1 MKKNILELDSRQ
13 LRGKQS
19 VRATFRLSNQMIDL
33 LKIAANHLG
42 VQQKSLIDE
51 LVNSKE
57 TLDRVA
63 NDSNTVQQSDAE
75 RRQKTF
81 VLSRST
87 LDLLDEISNQHGLSR
102 DHLVELCISRLI
114 PFVDSE
120 QEKHRQRRRLLKEVE
135 RYLADGNELLKK
147 ADKMLGRDDRFR
159 LKLEKI
165 VSHTERNVSEL
176 RRFVKHKETLLY

>member
-1 MKKNILELDSRQ
+1 MEKTILELNSRQ

-19 VRATFRLSNQMIDL
+19 VRATFRLSSQMIDL

-63 NDSNTVQQSDAE
+63 GDSITVQRPDAE

-81 VLSRST
+81 VLSRRT
-87 LDLLDEISNQHGLSR
+87 LDLLDEISDQHRLSR

-114 PFVDSE
+114 PFVDAE
-120 QEKHRQRRRLLKEVE
+120 QKKHRQRRRLLKEVE

-147 ADKMLGRDDRFR
+147 ADTMLGRDDRFR
-159 LKLEKI
+159 LKLERI

-176 RRFVKHKETLLY
+176 RRFVKRKETLSY

>member
-1 MKKNILELDSRQ
+1 MFELSSRQ

-42 VQQKSLIDE
+42 VQQKALIDE

-57 TLDRVA
+57 TLHRVA
-63 NDSNTVQQSDAE
+63 GDTNTMERPEAE

-87 LDLLDEISNQHGLSR
+87 LDLLDEISNEHRLSR

-114 PFVDSE
+114 PFVDAE
-120 QEKHRQRRRLLKEVE
+120 QKKHRQRRRLLKEVE
-135 RYLADGNELLKK
+135 RYLADGTELLKK
-147 ADKMLGRDDRFR
+147 AEEMLDQDDRFR

-165 VSHTERNVSEL
+165 VAHTERNVTEL
-176 RRFVKHKETLLY
+176 RRFVKRKETLSY